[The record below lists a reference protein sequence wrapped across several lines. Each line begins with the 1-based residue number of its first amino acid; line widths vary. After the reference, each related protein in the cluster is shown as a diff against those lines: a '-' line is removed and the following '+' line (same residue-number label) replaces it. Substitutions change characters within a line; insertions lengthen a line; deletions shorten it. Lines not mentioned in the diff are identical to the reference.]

1 MRRMEGSISN
11 ELKDQELAN
20 EKVREERKELLR
32 QNRSQKLES
41 MRFGITLPS
50 IYICVCTF
58 DNDEIFP
65 GNGFDVVT
73 GDVKSAV
80 VATEKPRGKRRLYGG
95 VSHESIHRGMGLLRE
110 SEGRF
115 HMPHN
120 SGNYAEKRQH
130 VLVK

>member
-1 MRRMEGSISN
+1 MEGSISN

-20 EKVREERKELLR
+20 VHVREDRKELLR
-32 QNRSQKLES
+32 QNRCQMLDS
-41 MRFGITLPS
+41 MRF
-50 IYICVCTF
+50 
-58 DNDEIFP
+58 

-73 GDVKSAV
+73 GAVKSAV
-80 VATEKPRGKRRLYGG
+80 VAAEKPRGKRRFTGG
-95 VSHESIHRGMGLLRE
+95 VSAESVHRGMGLLRE